1 MNVLV
6 TGGAGFIGTNLARRL
21 LREGCAVTILDN
33 FSPQIHG
40 NMRSLPPDLAGNV
53 ELQVGDIRDESAVAR
68 ALKGQDILVH
78 FAAETGT
85 GQSVYEILHY
95 EDVNIRGM
103 AVLMNCLV
111 TGKASR
117 VGKIV
122 VGSSR
127 AVYGEGKY
135 KCSTDGGVYPEG
147 RRVED
152 MIAGKF
158 EPQCPICGG
167 EREVVPTTEDSPLQ
181 PSSFYG
187 LTKQVQEQMAL
198 LFARTAGFSGIALR
212 YQNVYGPGQSLK
224 NPYAGILAIFSNQA
238 RLSQPIN
245 IFEDGLESRD
255 FVYIDDA
262 IEATWRCIVAEN
274 MRVETLNVGSG
285 ERVAVKELAGETID
299 FFSSRSQVLISG
311 AFRQGDIRHNVADL
325 QKAHNLIGFEPKWR
339 FIDGVRRFLAWVDS
353 QEPTSN
359 RYDFSL
365 QEMRQRG
372 VLYG

>member
-1 MNVLV
+1 
-6 TGGAGFIGTNLARRL
+6 
-21 LREGCAVTILDN
+21 
-33 FSPQIHG
+33 
-40 NMRSLPPDLAGNV
+40 
-53 ELQVGDIRDESAVAR
+53 
-68 ALKGQDILVH
+68 
-78 FAAETGT
+78 
-85 GQSVYEILHY
+85 
-95 EDVNIRGM
+95 
-103 AVLMNCLV
+103 
-111 TGKASR
+111 
-117 VGKIV
+117 
-122 VGSSR
+122 
-127 AVYGEGKY
+127 
-135 KCSTDGGVYPEG
+135 
-147 RRVED
+147 
-152 MIAGKF
+152 
-158 EPQCPICGG
+158 
-167 EREVVPTTEDSPLQ
+167 
-181 PSSFYG
+181 
-187 LTKQVQEQMAL
+187 MAL